1 MSGVRC
7 QDSKVQR
14 FTRTLE
20 AHKPMAAPEATKVRG
35 SAFKVSF
42 PHDSR
47 LCCLAH
53 CILTPTFPSQRYRFV
68 VKPGAF
74 NSEPRTLNPEPF
86 LLFFAFFALLY
97 FQLLLILI

>member
-1 MSGVRC
+1 
-7 QDSKVQR
+7 
-14 FTRTLE
+14 
-20 AHKPMAAPEATKVRG
+20 MAAPKATKVRG

-86 LLFFAFFALLY
+86 LLFLFFFFTLFSIIANTYLNFWMLY
-97 FQLLLILI
+97 TIDIVEQ